1 MAKRNLTE
9 PYITLNRVNAETAIG
24 EIAVSLQYERQ
35 QVRNVEVLLPRATSA
50 AAILRDSTDGGRW
63 QSVAVGGGGF
73 WPFGCT
79 SAVAIRFVAVSTRLD
94 AAVTGG
100 NEESDG
106 ADLYTA
112 GQTGHVWLQ
121 SLAWGVVGLLRCYQS
136 DAGTDEYGGR

>member
-35 QVRNVEVLLPRATSA
+35 QVRNVEVLLPRAASA

-63 QSVAVGGGGF
+63 QSVAEGTGEL

-94 AAVTGG
+94 AAIFYG
-100 NEESDG
+100 NEESYGTELYPTDQAECCG
-106 ADLYTA
+106 A
-112 GQTGHVWLQ
+112 
-121 SLAWGVVGLLRCYQS
+121 
-136 DAGTDEYGGR
+136 